1 MSQLTELIR
10 KRAIDNLVVGRVAA
24 LNENN
29 PLMVEV
35 RMPNGETLALPL
47 AELVPLSKDDAVA
60 IIYPSGDK
68 KRAYV
73 DGRAAVIIGGDPFNR
88 VVEWGQG

>member
-10 KRAIDNLVVGRVAA
+10 KRNIDNLVVGRVAA

-29 PLMVEV
+29 PLMVSV
-35 RMPNGETLALPL
+35 RMPNGETLQLPL
-47 AELVPLSKDDAVA
+47 VELVPLSLDDTVA
-60 IIYPSGDK
+60 IVYPSGDK

-73 DGRAAVIIGGDPFNR
+73 DGKAAVIVGGDPFNR
-88 VVEWGQG
+88 IVGAGSG

>member
-29 PLMVEV
+29 PLMVSV
-35 RMPNGETLALPL
+35 RMPNGETLQLPL
-47 AELVPLSKDDAVA
+47 AELVPLSLDDTVA
-60 IIYPSGDK
+60 IVYPSGDK

-73 DGRAAVIIGGDPFNR
+73 DGLAAVIVGGDPFNR
-88 VVEWGQG
+88 IVGAGQG

>member
-10 KRAIDNLVVGRVAA
+10 KRNIDNLVVGRVAA

-29 PLMVEV
+29 PLMVSV
-35 RMPNGETLALPL
+35 RMPNGETLQLPL
-47 AELVPLSKDDAVA
+47 AELVPLSLDDTVA
-60 IIYPSGDK
+60 IVYPSGDK

-73 DGRAAVIIGGDPFNR
+73 DGKAAVIVGGDPFNR
-88 VVEWGQG
+88 IVGAGSG

>member
-24 LNENN
+24 LNDAN

-35 RMPNGETLALPL
+35 RMPNGETLSLPL
-47 AELVPLSKDDAVA
+47 AELVPLSKDDPIAVV
-60 IIYPSGDK
+60 YPSGDK

-73 DGRAAVIIGGDPFNR
+73 DGKAAVIIGGDPFNR
-88 VVEWGQG
+88 LLGSGQG